1 MGLLDKSAIEQS
13 KLLEAKAISAV
24 ELMQETLD
32 HIDDVNP
39 EVNAIVALAERDDL
53 MAQAAQAD
61 QVPRKGWMHG
71 LPLAVKDLANA
82 KGFLTTMGSPIFE
95 TQMAQKDDLM
105 VQRMRDAGAIIIGKT
120 NTPEFGLGS
129 HTFNPVYGA
138 TGNAYDRT
146 KSAGGSSGGA
156 AVALAKRMVSI
167 ADGSDMMGSLRN
179 PAGWNNVYGFRPTW
193 GLVPSEPVGDSFLH
207 QLATNG
213 PMARCPRDLAA
224 LLSTQS
230 GKDQRQPHGLEGHD
244 FLAEMTGSIKGKRFA
259 WLGDWSGHLPME
271 DGIIDGSLAAIEQM
285 RKLGADVDDLAAPF
299 SGDQLWESWTTL
311 RSWAVAGS
319 AGALYANPDT
329 KDLLKPAAIWEI
341 ERGLAMSALDVHRA
355 SVTRSQW
362 FAKAADLFDTYDAL
376 ILPSAQLWPFPVD
389 WIHPKNIAGVEM
401 DTYHRWMQVVVPAG
415 LIGLPVVNI
424 PAGFGQNGLPL
435 GLQVI
440 GRRSSDAALLSIAQD
455 WHSATDWPNAR
466 PA

>member
-1 MGLLDKSAIEQS
+1 MSLVNKTALELST
-13 KLLEAKAISAV
+13 LLETRHISAV
-24 ELMQETLD
+24 ELMHDTLD
-32 HIDDVNP
+32 RIDAVNP
-39 EVNAIVALAERDDL
+39 EVNAIVALAERDEL
-53 MAQAAQAD
+53 LAQAALAD
-61 QVPRKGWMHG
+61 RSERKGWMHG
-71 LPLAVKDLANA
+71 IPLAVKDLANA
-82 KGFLTTMGSPIFE
+82 KGFLTTMGSPIF
-95 TQMAQKDDLM
+95 QNQVAQKDDLM

-138 TGNAYDRT
+138 TGNAYDPT

-156 AVALAKRMVSI
+156 AVALAKRMVCV

-224 LLSTQS
+224 LLGTQS
-230 GKDQRQPHGLEGHD
+230 GKDRRQPHGLTRRD
-244 FLAEMTGSIKGKRFA
+244 FLAEMDGSIKGKRFA
-259 WLGDWSGHLPME
+259 WLGNWGGHLPLE
-271 DGIIDGSLAAIEQM
+271 DGIMDGSIAAIDQL
-285 RKLGADVDDLAAPF
+285 RGLGAHVDELAPPF
-299 SGDQLWESWTTL
+299 SGDQLWDSWITL

-319 AGALYANPDT
+319 AGALYANPST
-329 KDLLKPAAIWEI
+329 KPLLKPAAIWEI
-341 ERGLAMSALDVHRA
+341 ERGLSMSAMDVHRA

-362 FAKAADLFDTYDAL
+362 FAKTSELFETYDAL

-389 WIHPKNIAGVEM
+389 WVHPKDIAGVEM

-424 PAGFGQNGLPL
+424 PAGFGENGLPL

-440 GRRSSDAALLSIAQD
+440 GPRSSDAALLSFAQD
-455 WHSATDWPNAR
+455 WHDATDWPNAR